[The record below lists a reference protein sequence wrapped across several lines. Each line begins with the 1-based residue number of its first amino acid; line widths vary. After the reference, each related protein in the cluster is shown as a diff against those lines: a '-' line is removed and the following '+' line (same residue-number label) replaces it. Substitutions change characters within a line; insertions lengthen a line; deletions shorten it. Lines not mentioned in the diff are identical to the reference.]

1 MRNRFI
7 ILLLGLCL
15 SFSAAAGVVTL
26 SHDGRTLNAN
36 LEQAGSDVSAG
47 PVVLMTHGTLAH
59 RGMEIMA
66 GLQGMFADRGIS
78 SLAINLSLGLDNRAA
93 AMYDCATPHTHKHTD
108 AVGEIGAWLG
118 WLKAQGVSKI
128 ALLGHSRG
136 GNQTARFAADHD
148 DPVVSAVLL
157 VAPMT
162 WDAAYAAQDYRKRYG
177 KELAPL
183 LAKAQKMVAEGKGGE
198 MMAGVDFIYCEDTSA
213 TAEAFLSYHGPDEK
227 LDTPGLLAGI
237 RAPVTV
243 FAGSEDTVVKG
254 LIGKVEPLADGKA
267 ISLVTM
273 DGADHFFRDLYSED
287 IADLVTELLEA
298 E

>member
-1 MRNRFI
+1 MPNRFI
-7 ILLLGLCL
+7 ILLLSLCL
-15 SFSAAAGVVTL
+15 AFSATAEVVTL

-36 LEQAGSDVSAG
+36 LKPAGADWQGG

-59 RGMEIMA
+59 RGMEIIA
-66 GLQGMFADRGIS
+66 GLQGMLAERGIS

-108 AVGEIGAWLG
+108 AIGEIGAWLD
-118 WLKAQGVSKI
+118 WLKAQGVSRI

-136 GNQTARFAADHD
+136 GNQTARYAVEHD
-148 DPVVSAVLL
+148 DPALSRVIL

-162 WDAAYAAQDYRKRYG
+162 WDAGYAEQDYNKRYG
-177 KELAPL
+177 KELKPL
-183 LAKAQKMVAEGKGGE
+183 LARAEKMVAEGRGGE
-198 MMAGVDFIYCEDTSA
+198 MMKGVDFIYCEDTSA
-213 TAEAFLSYHGPDEK
+213 TADAFLSYHGEDDSM
-227 LDTPGLLAGI
+227 DTPALLKSI

-243 FAGSEDTVVKG
+243 FAGTGDTTVKG
-254 LIGKVEPLADGKA
+254 LIEKVEPLADGAA

-287 IADLVTELLEA
+287 IADMVAELLEA